1 MAGIYSIF
9 YTLWLNKKTDY
20 VNYCKQKKEFW
31 PTLASTLQIIKKEV
45 KTLKTTNTQNAT
57 YSSINTIPTEVNS
70 NDDTISDYLEYFG
83 FDNAEYE
90 NQFTRFNEFV
100 LEANIKSISY
110 AFKIFSI
117 EVFELFIFE

>member
-45 KTLKTTNTQNAT
+45 KTLKNANTQNAT

>member
-1 MAGIYSIF
+1 M
-9 YTLWLNKKTDY
+9 
-20 VNYCKQKKEFW
+20 
-31 PTLASTLQIIKKEV
+31 QIIKKEV
-45 KTLKTTNTQNAT
+45 KNLKNTNIQNAT
-57 YSSINTIPTEVNS
+57 YSSINTIPTEANS
-70 NDDTISDYLEYFG
+70 NDETISDYLEYFG